1 MFIGVG
7 VSALGRWR
15 VVNTVPL
22 KSTSAVTVVNV
33 ITTLFMSLGYSQ
45 SGIGQGEAGKKR
57 LSEKMGELQRLT
69 SEHFLRVLL
78 FYIHSLVKHF
88 QLNGKC

>member
-7 VSALGRWR
+7 VSASGRRR

-22 KSTSAVTVVNV
+22 KSASAVTPVNV

-45 SGIGQGEAGKKR
+45 SGTGQG
-57 LSEKMGELQRLT
+57 
-69 SEHFLRVLL
+69 
-78 FYIHSLVKHF
+78 
-88 QLNGKC
+88 

>member
-7 VSALGRWR
+7 VSALGRQR

-22 KSTSAVTVVNV
+22 KSASAVTGVNV

-45 SGIGQGEAGKKR
+45 SGIGQG
-57 LSEKMGELQRLT
+57 
-69 SEHFLRVLL
+69 
-78 FYIHSLVKHF
+78 
-88 QLNGKC
+88 

>member
-7 VSALGRWR
+7 VSASGRQR

-22 KSTSAVTVVNV
+22 KSALAVTPVNV

-45 SGIGQGEAGKKR
+45 SGTGQG
-57 LSEKMGELQRLT
+57 
-69 SEHFLRVLL
+69 
-78 FYIHSLVKHF
+78 
-88 QLNGKC
+88 